1 MTSQK
6 NPTINFELD
15 VSTGTRRADL
25 TCDLTAVPLVLNIHT
40 VCIDSFDS
48 FKGRYHENASHTSQ
62 CINVND

>member
-15 VSTGTRRADL
+15 LSTGTRRA
-25 TCDLTAVPLVLNIHT
+25 DLTAVPLVLNIHT

-48 FKGRYHENASHTSQ
+48 FKGRYHENASYTSQ